1 MHRQVDDGQARM
13 GTVSM
18 IQNWLSPDQV
28 IVIVNCSVTGQGSDV
43 SDHVED
49 HGDEE
54 QHLEE
59 ETKTL
64 VRN

>member
-1 MHRQVDDGQARM
+1 M

-43 SDHVED
+43 SDHGED

-59 ETKTL
+59 ETKTS